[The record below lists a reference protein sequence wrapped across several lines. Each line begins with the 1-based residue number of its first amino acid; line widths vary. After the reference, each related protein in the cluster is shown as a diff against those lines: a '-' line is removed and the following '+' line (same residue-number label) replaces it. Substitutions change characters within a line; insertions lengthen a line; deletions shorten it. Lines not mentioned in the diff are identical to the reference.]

1 MDSIAVATVAAAVT
15 AATSESTTEAG
26 STEASVV
33 EGLRAVVAAVVEA
46 LRAIVAAVVE
56 ALRAIVAAVVEA
68 LGASGGLS
76 ETSGN
81 VRSLSNGSAGGST
94 GTEAAASTD
103 ELSLRKTDNG
113 GLALT
118 TWDGLSTAEASD
130 GSVRSAGGSKASRDE
145 VSTEGVKS
153 GTS

>member
-1 MDSIAVATVAAAVT
+1 MDSPAVATVAAAVT

-33 EGLRAVVAAVVEA
+33 EGLRAV
-46 LRAIVAAVVE
+46 VAAVVE

-145 VSTEGVKS
+145 VSTEGVK
-153 GTS
+153 